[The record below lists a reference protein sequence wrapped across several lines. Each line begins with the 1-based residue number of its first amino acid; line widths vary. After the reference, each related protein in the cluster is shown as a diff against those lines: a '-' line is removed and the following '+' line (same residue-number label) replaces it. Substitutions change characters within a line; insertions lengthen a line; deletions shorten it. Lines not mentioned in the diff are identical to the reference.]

1 MLFQMVR
8 GVDITDYQTEQLFSN
23 DFLLEVFNI
32 HRLSRWH
39 KAGSYLKMN
48 KGYELGIRYY

>member
-8 GVDITDYQTEQLFSN
+8 GVDIADYQTEQLFSN

-39 KAGSYLKMN
+39 KAGSYLKTN